1 MRSRRRR
8 RPFDR
13 ERPEGQIGL
22 TTDDGFIIESNS
34 GADEAVDRCIV
45 FAIDEGEARDLLAH
59 DVPEAELTII
69 NCGDDV
75 RAQEA
80 RLGVEPET
88 YRLI

>member
-1 MRSRRRR
+1 M
-8 RPFDR
+8 
-13 ERPEGQIGL
+13 
-22 TTDDGFIIESNS
+22 
-34 GADEAVDRCIV
+34 